1 MHHFGGVLDTN
12 RMPSE
17 VDKKE
22 KDAKM
27 LALTE
32 ELGFKHIILMVGE
45 VKITELG
52 KPKERYKKKDF
63 VATTFDLQIKGGKVE
78 SVQGKWRP
86 SSVLTTF
93 VKTTKKTDPQ
103 MKTIGEFSDNRF
115 AYLIL
120 IGMHQVLPLLRTN
133 HMNTL
138 SPELTVM
145 GM

>member
-52 KPKERYKKKDF
+52 KPKDRYKKKDF

-103 MKTIGEFSDNRF
+103 MKTIGLAFVKDKSYEYTIPGVNCDGYVKDMLAN
-115 AYLIL
+115 I
-120 IGMHQVLPLLRTN
+120 
-133 HMNTL
+133 
-138 SPELTVM
+138 
-145 GM
+145 